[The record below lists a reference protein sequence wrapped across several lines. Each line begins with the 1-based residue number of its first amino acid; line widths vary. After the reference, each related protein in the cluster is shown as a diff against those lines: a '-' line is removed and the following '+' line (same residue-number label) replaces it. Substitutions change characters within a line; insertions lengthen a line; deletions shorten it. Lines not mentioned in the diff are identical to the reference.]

1 MSKLQLELMHKA
13 TTEESEVSKDD
24 ITQSHD
30 VVETQ
35 EVDQSD
41 HDQVIY

>member
-1 MSKLQLELMHKA
+1 MSKLQLELMQKA
-13 TTEESEVSKDD
+13 ATEESEVSKDD

-35 EVDQSD
+35 VDQSD